1 MINKMSF
8 IAWHTYLV
16 RNGNFGVQNQ
26 IEFYIYSYW
35 TKLNLKK
42 IIEKIRTI
50 VQYEINF
57 SKKIELV

>member
-1 MINKMSF
+1 MSF
-8 IAWHTYLV
+8 RVWHAYLV

-26 IEFYIYSYW
+26 IEFNIYSYW

-42 IIEKIRTI
+42 IIEKIRTL
-50 VQYEINF
+50 VRYEINF

>member
-1 MINKMSF
+1 MSF

-57 SKKIELV
+57 SKKIE

>member
-1 MINKMSF
+1 MSF
-8 IAWHTYLV
+8 IAWHTNLV

-26 IEFYIYSYW
+26 IDFYIYSYW

-42 IIEKIRTI
+42 IIEKIRTT
-50 VQYEINF
+50 VRYEINF